1 MDSEQTH
8 SSSPATET
16 APPATDHKNIA
27 WWDAMTFDGKEFTEL
42 RPDGT
47 LMLKATPFA
56 PERSLQVIN
65 ADTASAVIR
74 ALREKFNDVETRV
87 HEVGTEW
94 AATED
99 KTKLSSKVAR
109 AREYLLHA
117 VAIGDFTPL
126 YQQAALW
133 DNILQEGMD
142 KAYAARLA
150 LVEKA
155 ESITAGEPTKEATQ
169 ELRELGEQWKG
180 MGHVDKERADV
191 LWNRLEAAR
200 NSFFDRKR
208 ERHDAEQAELS
219 SNLDLKTEIV
229 DKAEKLAASDA
240 WKDATEGFK
249 TLMDSWKATGR
260 TFNDKNEALWQR
272 FIAAKNVFYDRKK
285 QHFETIQTEQEGN
298 YIAKLALVEDAER
311 LATSTDWGKTSNA
324 YNALMD
330 KWKSV
335 GRVPVEKADE
345 LCNRLSK
352 AKDTFFN
359 AKRQHF
365 ATIRVGLDDNYAQ
378 KAALVKQAES
388 LQYSTDWRAATD
400 EFAELM
406 EEWKKIGPVAREHSE
421 ALWESFIKARRA
433 FFNRKDEDRD
443 RRRGQIERAHAGR
456 IAQTEEF
463 LSRLRIE
470 LKEDEENLADFHAS
484 LGNLSGGKKDDQIRA
499 NLEKLIAQAGP
510 KMQKKREKIA
520 EVEAQLSTIS
530 RPSAKKHRED
540 HHGHK
545 DPVAGHDEHIEDHP
559 SAEDTHEESGHED
572 AHHEEASHE
581 EAFPEDA
588 PKAESGYENAQ
599 PDQATDHPEHIPTA
613 DETSERPA
621 E

>member
-1 MDSEQTH
+1 MDSEQIQT
-8 SSSPATET
+8 SAPGT
-16 APPATDHKNIA
+16 AAAVPDNEIKHAG
-27 WWDAMTFDGKEFTEL
+27 WWDAMAFDGKEFTDL
-42 RPDGT
+42 QPDGT
-47 LMLKATPFA
+47 LLLKATPFA

-65 ADTASAVIR
+65 ADTASAIIR
-74 ALREKFNDVETRV
+74 ALREKFNDVEGRV
-87 HEVGTEW
+87 HEVAAEW

-99 KTKLSSKVAR
+99 KSKLSSKVAR
-109 AREYLLHA
+109 AKEYLLHA

-126 YQQAALW
+126 YQQVALW

-142 KAYAARLA
+142 KAYTARLA

-155 ESITAGEPTKEATQ
+155 ESITAAEPTKEATQ
-169 ELRELGEQWKG
+169 ELREIGEQWKSI
-180 MGHVDKERADV
+180 GHVDKERADA

-229 DKAEKLAASDA
+229 DKAEKLAASDG
-240 WKDATEGFK
+240 WKEATEGFK

-272 FIAAKNVFYDRKK
+272 FITAKNVFYDRKK

-298 YIAKLALVEDAER
+298 YSAKQALVEEAER
-311 LATSTDWGKTSNA
+311 LAVSTDWGKTSNA

-330 KWKSV
+330 KWKSI

-345 LCNRLSK
+345 LWNRLSK

-365 ATIRVGLDDNYAQ
+365 ATVRVGLDDNYAQ

-421 ALWESFIKARRA
+421 VLWESFIKARRA

-456 IAQTEEF
+456 ISQTREF
-463 LSRLRIE
+463 LARLRDE
-470 LKEDEENLADFHAS
+470 LKDDEENLADFHAS

-499 NLEKLIAQAGP
+499 NLEKLIGQAGP

-520 EVEAQLSTIS
+520 EVEAQLATITK
-530 RPSAKKHRED
+530 PAAKKPRDERGGKEHDE
-540 HHGHK
+540 
-545 DPVAGHDEHIEDHP
+545 AAHDEHHETVQEEHDE
-559 SAEDTHEESGHED
+559 AAHEEH
-572 AHHEEASHE
+572 
-581 EAFPEDA
+581 
-588 PKAESGYENAQ
+588 AQ
-599 PDQATDHPEHIPTA
+599 PA
-613 DETSERPA
+613 DETDASTAFEDTSSPTELPPA
-621 E
+621 DDAGPDPEG

>member
-1 MDSEQTH
+1 MDPEQPH
-8 SSSPATET
+8 IPATESET
-16 APPATDHKNIA
+16 LSTSEAPATSSS
-27 WWDAMTFDGKEFTEL
+27 WWDDLSFEGKEFTEL

-56 PERSLQVIN
+56 PERPLQVIQPE
-65 ADTASAVIR
+65 TAQPVIR
-74 ALREKFNDVETRV
+74 ALREKFGDVEARV
-87 HEVGTEW
+87 QEVAAEW
-94 AATED
+94 AATDD
-99 KTKLSSKVAR
+99 KSKVASKVLR

-126 YQQAALW
+126 YQQVALW
-133 DNILQEGMD
+133 DNVLQDGMD
-142 KAYAARLA
+142 KAYEARLA

-155 ESITAGEPTKEATQ
+155 EGISAGEPTKEATQ
-169 ELRELGEQWKG
+169 ELREIGEQWKG
-180 MGHVDKERADV
+180 LGHVDKERADG
-191 LWNRLEAAR
+191 LWNRLETAR

-229 DKAEKLAASDA
+229 DKAEHLAASDS
-240 WKDATEGFK
+240 WKEATEGFK

-285 QHFETIQTEQEGN
+285 QHFESIQTEQEGN
-298 YIAKLALVEDAER
+298 YEAKMKLVEEAEQ
-311 LATSTDWGKTSNA
+311 LAESTDWGKTSNA

-330 KWKSV
+330 KWKSI

-345 LCNRLSK
+345 LWTRLSK

-400 EFAELM
+400 EFTELM
-406 EEWKKIGPVAREHSE
+406 EEWKKVGPVAREHSE
-421 ALWESFIKARRA
+421 SLWESFIKARRN

-456 IAQTEEF
+456 LAQTQEF
-463 LSRLRIE
+463 LARLREE

-484 LGNLSGGKKDDQIRA
+484 LGNLGGGKKDDQIRA
-499 NLEKLIAQAGP
+499 NLEKLIAQASP

-520 EVEAQLSTIS
+520 EVEAQLAGIS
-530 RPSAKKHRED
+530 KPSRKGKDDGGAREQQTKPAQVRPAAGAPELEQATETTDASATVEAHATDDAGEVVASV
-540 HHGHK
+540 
-545 DPVAGHDEHIEDHP
+545 DPGV
-559 SAEDTHEESGHED
+559 DTLGSKTEESVD
-572 AHHEEASHE
+572 
-581 EAFPEDA
+581 D
-588 PKAESGYENAQ
+588 Q
-599 PDQATDHPEHIPTA
+599 PAA
-613 DETSERPA
+613 
-621 E
+621 